1 MKTKIGWITISI
13 IIATGMLG
21 AALLILAPTSLRA
34 EALPRPQA
42 PRAPQAPLR
51 QTTTTPTYVIS
62 DSVSGGI
69 PYEWVEISG
78 SGARIGLQG
87 DDAGSDPVDI
97 GFNFPFFD
105 NVYQSF
111 RVSTNG
117 YIYFDGSAD
126 DGRQTPN
133 LINGEYGPTTPPNNF
148 IAPFGADLFMHP
160 QVSRVYVEHQT
171 NPRRTVIQ
179 FLDMQWCCG
188 LNDSHTFEIVLYPDG
203 RILTQYRQIRY
214 LSNRN
219 NYVVAGIEN
228 AAGDDGAAYYESFFG
243 ENTALDN
250 RLAVLYDPGVSIFG
264 RVILNPPTQPWWAD
278 PGESGQ
284 MTAELINMT
293 GITDYFEL
301 TYTLRVSSSVVP
313 TPTLWPIAVPPYADT
328 QMSGTIILPPPTPVS
343 IINLSDTDIPIYV
356 TIPITAAWSDL
367 ATIYLTATAH
377 TSPTITNTV
386 TLTYGVAQRD
396 LHVAKRIIPNEPP
409 APGGYFRYAIS
420 AANSAYEDS
429 GRGAPAHDVQV
440 TDTLPLSVTLV
451 NIQPGGEVVTGTN
464 LDGATMLTWTVNG
477 DGELGI
483 GTEELYLEMFV
494 PRDVPTGTVIEN
506 TAAIT
511 TLGSIERGPFDNNT
525 VTHTTV
531 ITEPRLE
538 YRIYKDG
545 PEEVGPGETIEYD
558 IYLFNAGN
566 VPITNT
572 VITDTLPDGVL
583 FVGTDGPNWS
593 QPTSDTV
600 VYTLATLHNGE
611 WNAVDFNLTI
621 SVPLTM
627 PLGTVLTNTIAVTTT
642 APLTR
647 FAEASGDDDS
657 VTTLV
662 VDTRPDVWVEKR
674 AEEDAFGNTVDPEP
688 GGDYAFWIN
697 YGNHGRGA
705 AQNVVL
711 TDTLPPAFVTLLEAG
726 PAHGSTPPQTQTTGV
741 VAWNIGTLPSGFN
754 GWTSVRVLV
763 DENTPPGTQLVN
775 RATITT
781 TGDNITTTNDSD
793 AVTVTLKAAD
803 VTVAKVVAP
812 TTTLRVDDALTYTVR
827 VRNTDDLAAEGVRIT
842 DTLPAGLTD
851 IAWIT
856 DSLDLELLQASDR
869 LRVWRL
875 DGNLA
880 AEHTGWLTITG
891 RLDPAH
897 TWPARPVLRN
907 QVRISTLTG
916 EPPIHDPNSDEVAS
930 TVALAAPYIHK
941 TGPSLALPG
950 EHLTYTLEYGNPGLL
965 DAEGVRLT
973 DTLPVS
979 TTYVTHTGPITFA
992 TDPDWIAWDVGTLPS
1007 QTTGVTFTLV
1017 LSVSA
1022 DAQPG
1027 IFLENRA
1034 ELASTSYDGDLTDND
1049 SRWRTPV
1056 GFDLSGAIK
1065 CVNGAS
1071 SLHVGADTPATY
1083 TIILPNAGPYDAEN
1097 VLVHDSIPTHT
1108 TYIPNSVH
1116 ATAGDIAYVPAT
1128 EAITWTGAVTGNHT
1142 VTLTFQ
1148 VTIADAGPLPRG
1160 TVITNTA
1167 AISDG
1172 VQTFLRSAPVTLT
1185 GPNLEGSTKSVS
1197 HAQPNPRETITYTIV
1212 LSNSGEATA
1221 QARMEDDLPSQ
1232 VAYHGGGQ
1240 ASSGALSA
1248 SDPLT
1253 WTGEITPGGSVT
1265 ITLPVEVTAN
1275 PGVSFENMAHIYD
1288 GAGVHLQR
1296 SVEVSVTAP
1305 NLDNWQTTKAAS
1317 AASILT
1323 GERVIYTVTIHNA
1336 GPSVATS
1343 AMMTDVIQGGTYA
1356 GGAEAT
1362 LVGSTLQLG
1371 QLITTTA
1378 PTITWQ
1384 GPLGAGQSVVV
1395 RIPVTIT
1402 AEPGSDV
1409 PNVAQ
1414 IYDGVNT
1421 HFTRTTAVHVIAE
1434 PNLAAST
1441 KRVDRKTARAG
1452 ETLTYTLT
1460 VSNTGELSTTF
1471 AVTDTL
1477 DANTTFSDVIDAPMG
1492 SSYAHAGG
1500 ILTWTGTLDG
1510 ESEATLAFRA
1520 QITETATGVVT
1531 NTAHI
1536 GGAGV
1541 VYTRAATTTLLS
1553 APLLTA
1559 TKAVQPAGPIL
1570 AGDDLTY
1577 TIVMQ
1582 NLGGLPANTILTDT
1596 LPSETEY
1603 EAGSVGITPAGYAP
1617 PLYDDLHITWE
1628 DDIPAHTTVTLTFR
1642 VRVRPDTISNT
1653 VVVNEVLLQ
1662 ERNEPGAP
1670 FTVTATNTVVAPAL
1684 RAAKM
1689 AAPTGEVVVGERI
1702 TYTVVMRNIGGAP
1715 AHVELSDPIPTHT
1728 TYVANSVALIP
1739 DGYAPPAYDAGA
1751 DALIWADAITNG
1763 EIATLTYQVDV
1774 TPGAPAGTVITNAA
1788 TLQETSYAGDP
1799 SSVTVI
1805 TTHTLRA
1812 PALQATKTSTPT
1824 GYVGFGERISYTVAL
1839 RNPGAGIAS
1848 VELSDSIPTHTTYV
1862 TDSIAIAP
1870 IGHTPPTYALDKIT
1884 WEGEIGPRAA
1894 MTLTFAVTVDQ
1905 DAPAMITNTAQI
1917 RELSGAS
1924 LTDVT
1929 AINHIGVPVLETEK
1943 LATPAGDVLPGTR
1956 LTYTIPIRNVGSA
1969 PTTVQLS
1976 DAIPTHTTYAPDSL
1990 ALAPAGYAPPT
2001 YTAGVITWQG
2011 TLSAAH
2017 VVTLTFAV
2025 DVAPGTPGGAIIRNI
2040 AEVTTPYEVRHPAA
2054 NNTVLAPTLTAQK
2067 RAIPTDTVAPG
2078 APITYTITLTN
2089 TSAGIA
2095 RVTITDTLPPLTT
2108 YRTASLHIIPELP
2121 APIFDPDQQR
2131 ITWAGDL
2138 VANQAARIIFT
2149 VQVTDTAKSGDL
2161 ITNTAWIDVYADSA
2175 APYPI
2180 TITHTVEIPGGK
2192 IYLPVIVR
2200 R

>member
-1 MKTKIGWITISI
+1 MKTKVGWITISI

-69 PYEWVEISG
+69 PYEWIEISG
-78 SGARIGLQG
+78 PGARIGLQG

-133 LINGEYGPTTPPNNF
+133 LIDGEYGPTTPPNNF

-160 QVSRVYVEHQT
+160 QVSRVYVERQT

-228 AAGDDGAAYYESFFG
+228 ATGDDGAAYYEDFFG

-250 RLAVLYDPGVSIFG
+250 RLAVLYDPGDSIFG
-264 RVILNPPTQPWWAD
+264 RVILNPPDQPWWAD

-284 MTAELINMT
+284 IETELINMT

-301 TYTLRVSSSVVP
+301 TYTLRISSSVVP
-313 TPTLWPIAVPPYADT
+313 TPTLWPIAVPPYADA
-328 QMSGTIILPPPTPVS
+328 SDDTIQLPLTIP
-343 IINLSDTDIPIYV
+343 NLEDAAIPISV
-356 TIPITAAWSDL
+356 TIPVTAAWSDL
-367 ATIYLTATAH
+367 ATICLTATAH

-386 TLTYGVAQRD
+386 ALTYGVAQRD
-396 LHVAKRIIPNEPP
+396 LRVEKRIIPNEPP

-429 GRGAPAHDVQV
+429 GRGAPAYDVQV

-451 NIQPGGEVVTGTN
+451 GIQPGGEVVTGAT
-464 LDGATMLTWTVNG
+464 LDGATMLTWTVTT
-477 DGELGI
+477 LGI
-483 GTEELYLEMFV
+483 GAEELYLEMFV
-494 PRDVPTGTVIEN
+494 PRDVPTGTEILN

-558 IYLFNAGN
+558 IRLVNAGN

-572 VITDTLPDGVL
+572 VITDTLPDDVI
-583 FVGTDGPNWS
+583 FQSTNGPNWTR
-593 QPTSDTV
+593 PTSHTV
-600 VYTLATLHNGE
+600 VYTLATLHNGA
-611 WNAVDFNLTI
+611 WNAIEFNLTI
-621 SVPLTM
+621 SVPATM
-627 PLGTVLTNTIAVTTT
+627 PLGTVLTNTIAATTT

-657 VTTLV
+657 VTTRV

-674 AEEDAFGNTVDPEP
+674 AEEETPGVTADPEP

-697 YGNHGRGA
+697 YGNDGRGA
-705 AQNVVL
+705 ARGVVL
-711 TDTLPPAFVTLLEAG
+711 TDTLPPAYVTLLEAG
-726 PAHGSTPPQTQTTGV
+726 PARGSVPPTNTDNLV
-741 VAWNIGTLPSGFN
+741 IWDIGTLPPGFN
-754 GWTSVRVLV
+754 GWTSVRVLI

-803 VTVAKVVAP
+803 VTVAKWVAP
-812 TTTLRVDDALTYTVR
+812 TTTLHVGDALTYTVR
-827 VRNTDDLAAEGVRIT
+827 VRNTGDLAAEGVRIT
-842 DTLPAGLTD
+842 DTLPAGLTNID
-851 IAWIT
+851 WFT
-856 DSLDLELLQASDR
+856 DGLDLELLQASDR

-875 DGNLA
+875 DGNLP

-907 QVRISTLTG
+907 RVRISTLTG
-916 EPPIHDPNSDEVAS
+916 EPPTHDPNSDEVTS
-930 TVALAAPYIHK
+930 TVALAAPYVHK

-950 EHLTYTLEYGNPGLL
+950 EHITYTIEYGNPGLL
-965 DAEGVRLT
+965 TAEGVRLT

-979 TTYVTHTGPITFA
+979 TTYVTHTGDLDFA
-992 TDPDWIAWDVGTLPS
+992 TGSDWIAWDVGTLPS

-1034 ELASTSYDGDLTDND
+1034 ELASTSYDGDLSDNV

-1056 GFDLSGAIK
+1056 GFDLSGAHK
-1065 CVNGAS
+1065 RVNGATG
-1071 SLHVGADTPATY
+1071 LRVGAGTPATY

-1097 VLVHDSIPTHT
+1097 VRVHDPIPTHT
-1108 TYIPNSVH
+1108 AYIPNS
-1116 ATAGDIAYVPAT
+1116 AQSTGGDIAYLPAT
-1128 EAITWTGAVTGNHT
+1128 DAITWTGAVSGNHT

-1172 VQTFLRSAPVTLT
+1172 VQTFYPSVPVTVT

-1221 QARMEDDLPSQ
+1221 QARMEDDLPAQ

-1240 ASSGALSA
+1240 ASSGELSA
-1248 SDPLT
+1248 SDPIT
-1253 WTGEITPGGSVT
+1253 WTGEITPGGRVT

-1275 PGVSFENMAHIYD
+1275 PGVSFENTAHIYD

-1296 SVEVSVTAP
+1296 SVEVGVTAP
-1305 NLDNWQTTKAAS
+1305 NLDNSQTTKEAS

-1323 GERVIYTVTIHNA
+1323 GERITYTVTIHNA

-1343 AMMTDVIQGGTYA
+1343 AMMTDVIQGGAYA

-1362 LVGSTLQLG
+1362 QEGSTLQLG
-1371 QLITTTA
+1371 SLITTTA

-1402 AEPGSDV
+1402 ADPGSDV

-1414 IYDGVNT
+1414 IYDGVDAY
-1421 HFTRTTAVHVIAE
+1421 FTRTTAIHVIAE

-1441 KRVDRKTARAG
+1441 KRVDRAEARAG
-1452 ETLTYTLT
+1452 EALTYTLT
-1460 VSNTGELSTTF
+1460 ISNSGELTTTF
-1471 AVTDTL
+1471 AVTDAL
-1477 DANTTFSDVIDAPMG
+1477 DANTTFSAVLGAPMG
-1492 SSYAHAGG
+1492 QYGHAGG
-1500 ILTWTGTLDG
+1500 IFTWTGTLDG
-1510 ESEATLAFRA
+1510 ESEATLAFQA

-1536 GGAGV
+1536 GGAGM

-1559 TKAVQPAGPIL
+1559 TKAVQPTGPIF

-1582 NLGGLPANTILTDT
+1582 NLGGLPANTFLTDT

-1603 EAGSVGITPAGYAP
+1603 EAGSAGIMPARYAP
-1617 PLYDDLHITWE
+1617 PLYDDPHLTWE
-1628 DDIPAHTTVTLTFR
+1628 DNIPAHTTVTLTFR
-1642 VRVRPDTISNT
+1642 VRVKPGTGAGT
-1653 VVVNEVLLQ
+1653 VITNAATLRETS
-1662 ERNEPGAP
+1662 EPGAS
-1670 FTVTATNTVVAPAL
+1670 FTVTAMNTVVAPAL
-1684 RAAKM
+1684 RAEKM

-1728 TYVANSVALIP
+1728 TYVTNSAAIIP

-1751 DALIWADAITNG
+1751 DTLIWADAITNG

-1774 TPGAPAGTVITNAA
+1774 TPGAPAGAVITNAA
-1788 TLQETSYAGDP
+1788 TLQETSQPDEP
-1799 SSVTVI
+1799 FTVI
-1805 TTHTLRA
+1805 ATNTLRA
-1812 PALQATKTSTPT
+1812 PTLQSTKTSTPT
-1824 GYVGFGERISYTVAL
+1824 GYVGFGERITYTIAL
-1839 RNPGAGIAS
+1839 HNPADGTAS
-1848 VELSDSIPTHTTYV
+1848 VELSDPIPTHTTYV
-1862 TDSIAIAP
+1862 SDSVGIDPTGYAS
-1870 IGHTPPTYALDKIT
+1870 PTYALDKIT
-1884 WEGEIGPRAA
+1884 WQGEIGPRTAV
-1894 MTLTFAVTVDQ
+1894 TLTFAVTVDQ
-1905 DAPAMITNTAQI
+1905 DAPALITNTAQI
-1917 RELSGAS
+1917 RELSSAS
-1924 LTDVT
+1924 LTETT
-1929 AINHIGVPVLETEK
+1929 ATNRIGVPVLETVK
-1943 LATPAGDVLPGTR
+1943 RATPAGDVLPGAR

-1976 DAIPTHTTYAPDSL
+1976 DAIPTHTTYAPHSL

-2001 YTAGVITWQG
+2001 YTNGVITWQG
-2011 TLSAAH
+2011 ALSIAH
-2017 VVTLTFAV
+2017 AVTLTFAV

-2040 AEVTTPYEVRHPAA
+2040 AEVTTPYEDRYPAA

-2078 APITYTITLTN
+2078 APITYTIALTN

-2108 YRTASLHIIPELP
+2108 YRTDSLHIIPELL
-2121 APIFDPDQQR
+2121 APIFDLDQQR

-2138 VANQAARIIFT
+2138 GANQAARIIFT

-2161 ITNTAWIDVYADSA
+2161 ITNTVWIDVYADSA
-2175 APYPI
+2175 APYPT
-2180 TITHTVEIPGGK
+2180 TITHTVQIPGGK

-2200 R
+2200 Q